1 MGQMSN
7 PLLPH
12 YDVIIIGAGSVGV
25 PAALNLARNRVK
37 TLVIDQYPS
46 VGQGSNKRAIGGI
59 RATHS
64 DPAKIS
70 LSQRSIDIFSTWKD
84 LYGDDIEWVQGG
96 YCFVAYTDKEENS
109 FKNLLVSQHKFGL
122 NINWLD
128 KKELLQV
135 VPDLNPD
142 GLLGGTFSPEDG
154 NASPL
159 LALHAFYQR
168 AVKDGAEFH
177 FQEQVKEIKTAAG
190 KIQGVSTDQG
200 DYSAEVVINAAGG
213 WAEEIDE
220 LVGIKLPVR
229 PDSHEAAIT
238 EPVQRFLNPMIVD
251 VRPEPG
257 SANYY
262 FYQHTTGQIIFCIT
276 PSPSIWGFDTRE
288 TSKFLPMVSKRMI
301 EVMPRLK
308 NIRVRRTWRGAYPM
322 TPDGF
327 PIIGWSKSVDGY
339 LLATGMCGQGFMLGP
354 GLGELLER
362 LVCDHLTEKDKEIL
376 PYVSPYREFA
386 GQEQLK

>member
-1 MGQMSN
+1 MNN
-7 PLLPH
+7 PRLPH

-25 PAALNLARNRVK
+25 PTALSLAGKKIK

-70 LSQRSIDIFSTWKD
+70 LSQRSIEVFSTWKD
-84 LYGDDIEWVQGG
+84 MHGDDIEWVQGG
-96 YCFVAYTDKEENS
+96 YCFVAYTKKEEKS

-122 NINWLD
+122 NIDWLD
-128 KKELLQV
+128 KSQLLKI
-135 VPDLNPD
+135 VPDLNPK

-159 LALHAFYQR
+159 LALHAFYER
-168 AVKDGAEFH
+168 AMLNGAEFH
-177 FQEQVKEIKTAAG
+177 FNETVKEIKTGGG
-190 KIQGVSTDQG
+190 KIQGISTDKG
-200 DYSAEVVINAAGG
+200 EYSADVVINAAGG
-213 WAEEIDE
+213 WSEEIDQ
-220 LVGIKLPVR
+220 LVGIKLLVR

-238 EPVQRFLNPMIVD
+238 EPVERFLDPMIVD

-262 FYQHTTGQIIFCIT
+262 FYQHTTGQIVFCIT

-288 TSKFLPMVSKRMI
+288 TSQFLPMVSRRMI
-301 EVMPRLK
+301 DVMPRLK
-308 NIRVRRTWRGAYPM
+308 NIRVRRTWRGLYPM

-327 PIIGWSKSVDGY
+327 PIIGWSKAVEGF

-354 GLGELLER
+354 GVGELIER
-362 LVCDHLTEKDKEIL
+362 LVSNHLTAKDNEIL
-376 PYVSPYREFA
+376 SYVSPYRDFA
-386 GQEQLK
+386 RQEQLK